1 VIASI
6 SITRSRLTHTVVL
19 VGALGLFGAT
29 SQAGEK
35 IQFSDRSTKV
45 DLPVKGPEDLK
56 PSTLQN
62 FLSSRRSELGAP
74 DIFSFAAPRNAR
86 NPRDKREQERLEE
99 KKYWIMQNAESLR
112 GEKPTKTPDDKES
125 GDESD
130 KETKPLTLMERFSAE
145 RDRKSQGNTN
155 QFRNGFQSEVRS
167 LDFANR
173 QNGSSTNRA
182 ALLSEGRNN
191 SMDSAGATEAARSSA
206 RLPATA
212 RNGEAEVPKS
222 NGVGPTGLSFLER
235 TERLRQQEER
245 TAELQRLLDSPGSVS
260 AAPRRGVELLNTP
273 DATRQEINPVFGR
286 GLNEGAA
293 RLDLKTSLDPRG
305 SSSRPSILNELVPS
319 GFGSPG
325 GGPALLIPK
334 EPVRIER
341 RPAVLELPK
350 RRI

>member
-1 VIASI
+1 MASV
-6 SITRSRLTHTVVL
+6 SIPLGRLANALVL
-19 VGALGLFGAT
+19 VGAVGLCGTT

-56 PSTLQN
+56 QSTLQN

-112 GEKPTKTPDDKES
+112 REKNPKTPDDQES
-125 GDESD
+125 GDESNQ
-130 KETKPLTLMERFSAE
+130 ETKPLTLMERFSAE
-145 RDRKSQGNTN
+145 RDRKSQGHTN
-155 QFRNGFQSEVRS
+155 QVRNGFESEVRS

-173 QNGSSTNRA
+173 QNGASTNRA
-182 ALLSEGRNN
+182 ALLSEGRNT
-191 SMDSAGATEAARSSA
+191 SLDSAGSAGDARSPA
-206 RLPATA
+206 RLSANA
-212 RNGEAEVPKS
+212 RDGEAELPKS

-260 AAPRRGVELLNTP
+260 AAPRRGVDLLNPP

-293 RLDLKTSLDPRG
+293 RLDLKKSLDPRG

-325 GGPALLIPK
+325 GGPTLLIPN

-341 RPAVLELPK
+341 RPTVLELPK